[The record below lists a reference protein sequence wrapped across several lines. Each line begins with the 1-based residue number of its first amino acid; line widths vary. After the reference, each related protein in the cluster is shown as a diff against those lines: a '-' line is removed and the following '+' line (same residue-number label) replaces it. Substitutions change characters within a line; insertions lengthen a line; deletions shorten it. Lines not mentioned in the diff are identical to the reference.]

1 MYMYYAHTTTV
12 DTHSIRNGLM
22 LETLACYL
30 VPGDTVYIT
39 LGDRVPADIRLIE
52 VRREGGKEGGR
63 KGRWEGERKERKVGG
78 REERKEGGR
87 ERGRRGHIF
96 LPPASVHLSLLISS
110 FSPSLCPSFPPSLP
124 PPPL

>member
-12 DTHSIRNGLM
+12 GTHSIRNGLM

-52 VRREGGKEGGR
+52 VRREGGKEGGK
-63 KGRWEGERKERKVGG
+63 KG
-78 REERKEGGR
+78 RKEGGR
-87 ERGRRGHIF
+87 GVGEGIF
-96 LPPASVHLSLLISS
+96 FYHLHRFICLS
-110 FSPSLCPSFPPSLP
+110 
-124 PPPL
+124 